1 MVFIKYQRETI
12 LLTTYRAIESLTLNQ
27 GAARLKGKLMLRCVE
42 LIYYWFLVLPKR
54 QMLQAAM
61 DLSQK
66 NVEGEVTLKPYKS
79 NVIVMGRQS
88 EESLY
93 YDKLV
98 TFEDDQGAYNQK
110 MLLALLN

>member
-1 MVFIKYQRETI
+1 MVFMKYQGETI
-12 LLTTYRAIESLTLNQ
+12 LLTAYRAIESLTLNQ
-27 GAARLKGKLMLRCVE
+27 GAACLKDKLMLRCVE

-54 QMLQAAM
+54 KMLQAAM

-66 NVEGEVTLKPYKS
+66 NVEGEMTLKPYKN

-98 TFEDDQGAYNQK
+98 TFENDQGTYNQK